1 MSKLPIL
8 KRHVTEFESDTDT
21 FNIFPVKA
29 LNQQSAAIFALK
41 ALSCLLISLMT
52 LYLYIVLRLYTLPKF
67 NQHNCTS
74 TVHDL
79 NTSDKNELHI
89 IATPLLYHH

>member
-1 MSKLPIL
+1 MLKLSIL
-8 KRHVTEFESDTDT
+8 RGHVTEVEKDTDT
-21 FNIFPVKA
+21 INVFPVKA
-29 LNQQSAAIFALK
+29 LNQQTAAIFTIK
-41 ALSCLLISLMT
+41 ALSCLLIALMT

-79 NTSDKNELHI
+79 NTSDKNDLHI
-89 IATPLLYHH
+89 IL

>member
-8 KRHVTEFESDTDT
+8 KSHVTEVGSDTDK
-21 FNIFPVKA
+21 FKVFPVKE
-29 LNQQSAAIFALK
+29 LNQQNVAIFTLK
-41 ALSCLLISLMT
+41 ALICLLIALMT
-52 LYLYIVLRLYTLPKF
+52 LYLFIVLRFYTFPKF
-67 NQHNCTS
+67 YQHNCTS

-89 IATPLLYHH
+89 IATSLLYHH